1 MNEHL
6 ESEEFNVFVL
16 GHSCGISDRLILKQ
30 IFSSKGVYRI
40 IPFYYK
46 DRSGY
51 FQTMVNIDRII
62 DDYSKSKEEKMTFK
76 KLFPFPKSY
85 KMPQREHD
93 DELKTYLSTILNDL
107 MPKEKKSK
115 SQSDFFQGLS
125 INKPK

>member
-1 MNEHL
+1 
-6 ESEEFNVFVL
+6 
-16 GHSCGISDRLILKQ
+16 
-30 IFSSKGVYRI
+30 
-40 IPFYYK
+40 
-46 DRSGY
+46 
-51 FQTMVNIDRII
+51 MVNIDRII